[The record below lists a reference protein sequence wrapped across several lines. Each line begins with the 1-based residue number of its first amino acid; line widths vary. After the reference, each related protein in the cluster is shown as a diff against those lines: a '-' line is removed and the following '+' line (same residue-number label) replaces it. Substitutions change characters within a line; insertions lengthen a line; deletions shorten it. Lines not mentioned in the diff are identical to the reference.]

1 MCLLGVGGMF
11 RGAPRR
17 IRTAGLSLRR
27 GPLYP
32 TELSGQVAHFIIAP
46 SSWTVDMN
54 RLYILNLWSSL
65 IDTFRVYFSNRA
77 AVINEI

>member
-1 MCLLGVGGMF
+1 
-11 RGAPRR
+11 
-17 IRTAGLSLRR
+17 
-27 GPLYP
+27 
-32 TELSGQVAHFIIAP
+32 
-46 SSWTVDMN
+46 MN